1 MAASHGINHHLLLTL
16 HLSMVRK
23 ILSLLM
29 VVSLCWITLACSSSS
44 SPENQTPKQ
53 QTNTLTQTRLGNGKY
68 PVQQASY
75 NDVNGEYS
83 LFLLNANPAIFRT
96 KDLQMARL
104 TDQEES
110 GGQKSYLNID
120 GDKVSL
126 HISEN
131 FKIEYIHA
139 VTETKTN
146 SQTGQ
151 KETVIVR
158 QESSFWT
165 PFAGAL
171 AGQMVGNLLFTPR
184 YYVPPV
190 YQPGVILSGYG
201 GYGNSYSQA
210 VSSYQSRYQAP
221 PPAVKNTQANL
232 RTTGNLKNSSYKQPS
247 LNQPASSSQSDRP
260 TGSGFG
266 SSNLKSSGNSSG
278 LSTPRSGSFG
288 SSQRSNT
295 NSSRRSSF
303 GSGKRR

>member
-1 MAASHGINHHLLLTL
+1 
-16 HLSMVRK
+16 MVRK
-23 ILSLLM
+23 ILSLFM
-29 VVSLCWITLACSSSS
+29 VVSLCWTTVACSSSS
-44 SPENQTPKQ
+44 SPENQPPKQ
-53 QTNTLTQTRLGNGKY
+53 QTSTSTQTRLATGKY

-75 NDVNGEYS
+75 NDANGEYS
-83 LFLLNANPAIFRT
+83 LFLLNANPAIYRT
-96 KDLQMARL
+96 KELQMARL

-110 GGQKSYLNID
+110 GGQKSYLNVD

-146 SQTGQ
+146 AQTGQ

-184 YYVPPV
+184 YYMPPV
-190 YQPGVILSGYG
+190 YQPGVVLSGYG

-232 RTTGNLKNSSYKQPS
+232 RTTGNLNNSSYRQPS
-247 LNQPASSSQSDRP
+247 VNQTSPSSQSDRP

-278 LSTPRSGSFG
+278 QVKPGSGSFG

-295 NSSRRSSF
+295 GSSRRSSF
-303 GSGKRR
+303 GSGRRR